1 MVSFTDENAVPS
13 GEQANSNRKTVMAGA
28 TPHPAKKHRV
38 ERELLQVVEAK
49 RNLAMMEDDGND
61 EAVMDG
67 DDLVREFCCCNYH

>member
-49 RNLAMMEDDGND
+49 RNLAMMEDGND
-61 EAVMDG
+61 EAVMD
-67 DDLVREFCCCNYH
+67 DDDSVREFCCCNDH